1 MKISSVATDTTGIV
15 VATLSDEKTI
25 PAGDGQSFK
34 IRYGYSQVRLTAH
47 DFLDVGT
54 GNRANTNWPGLPLS
68 DNVPSQ
74 EIDESRPG
82 RVYYVSTD
90 QDGNFAVGN
99 FFKVEQSTGK
109 ATLNA
114 NAFDLSGLD
123 TLRLG
128 AIGAQLGATINE
140 FSTDGTLTQNSDEKV
155 PTQKAVKTFVE
166 NLSSLGGNLTIAGNL
181 TVNGTTTTVNST
193 TLSVDDKNIELGKVA
208 SPTDTTA
215 DGGGITLKG
224 TTDKT
229 INWIDSTD
237 TWNSSESFN
246 LANGKSFRINN
257 ALIVDATTLG
267 ASVVGSSLTSVG
279 TLTSLAISGDIT
291 ASGTGQFKV
300 PAGTTAQRS
309 GSAAAGM
316 LRFNTTLSGFE
327 GYNGSVWGGLGG
339 GNPWATKTSAYTA
352 VAGDRLFVDTSSS
365 AVTITLPASPAT
377 GDQVTFMDVSG
388 TFDTNALTVA
398 RNGQDIFN
406 VAQDL
411 TVNTEHAAFAL
422 VYTGSTNG
430 WKQLNLM

>member
-1 MKISSVATDTTGIV
+1 M
-15 VATLSDEKTI
+15 
-25 PAGDGQSFK
+25 
-34 IRYGYSQVRLTAH
+34 TAH

-54 GNRANTNWPGLPLS
+54 GSKANTNWPGLPLS
-68 DNVPSQ
+68 PNVPSQ
-74 EIDESRPG
+74 ETDEDRPG

-155 PTQKAVKTFVE
+155 PTQKAVKTYVDGI
-166 NLSSLGGNLTIAGNL
+166 SSLTGNLTIAGNL

-193 TLSVDDKNIELGKVA
+193 TLTVDDKNIELGTVA

-229 INWIDSTD
+229 INWINSTD

-257 ALIVDATTLG
+257 ALIADATSLG
-267 ASVVGSSLTSVG
+267 ASVVSSSLTSVG
-279 TLTSLAISGDIT
+279 TLTGFTCSGNGQFT
-291 ASGTGQFKV
+291 GTGQLKLHV
-300 PAGTTAQRS
+300 GTTAERS
-309 GSAAAGM
+309 GSPSAGM
-316 LRFNTTLSGFE
+316 LRFNSDLNGFE

-352 VAGDRLFVDTSSS
+352 IAGDRLFVDLSL
-365 AVTITLPASPAT
+365 IH
-377 GDQVTFMDVSG
+377 
-388 TFDTNALTVA
+388 
-398 RNGQDIFN
+398 I
-406 VAQDL
+406 
-411 TVNTEHAAFAL
+411 
-422 VYTGSTNG
+422 
-430 WKQLNLM
+430 